1 MVDKHIALP
10 KTLSDTGELEEWLAK
25 FEICASANGWSDER
39 KAAKILT
46 FLEGEVL
53 VAYIEMADQDKADY
67 DRLVAALKR
76 EFRTT
81 GAQFRLMNEFE
92 HRRLLPGETP
102 RVFLYNLKRLL
113 ETAMP
118 ELSGEAKEK
127 FLFHKFIEG
136 LPKDVSRLM
145 RSSVTDINT
154 TKEALAKANSL
165 TVNFEGDLKEVAS
178 VQENE
183 EKFGKILSEMNR
195 RLESLESE
203 QKVAIVQY
211 QSAKSDG
218 RPNSQS
224 VQCYKCHRWGH
235 IARNCRT
242 LQCPSCGKYGHT
254 KSQCW
259 GNANRSVPQARGAD
273 RKQDTWPQH

>member
-203 QKVAIVQY
+203 QKVAIVQEGNDSKTS
-211 QSAKSDG
+211 QGTVVHCNVQVVANMVTQKVSAGETPTG
-218 RPNSQS
+218 R
-224 VQCYKCHRWGH
+224 CHRPGEPTGSKTPGLNTRF
-235 IARNCRT
+235 I
-242 LQCPSCGKYGHT
+242 S
-254 KSQCW
+254 KS
-259 GNANRSVPQARGAD
+259 
-273 RKQDTWPQH
+273 